1 MDSSDKEFKTSN
13 IFKRKKSDEEIF
25 LDITK
30 ILPGIV
36 IETDI
41 RGNINFIS
49 KKGIDMLGYTAEE
62 IKAKTIWQ
70 LVAIPGRPRNIKET
84 RKYLFR
90 EKDYPQ
96 EYFLIKKDQSLLP
109 VECYAT
115 AVKNEKN
122 MITGF
127 RCILLDITSRKEYEE
142 KIKFLSFHDKLTG
155 LYNRAYFEEELQKL
169 NNERNLPLSII
180 IGDINNL
187 KIVNDTFGHQHGDQL
202 LFRVAEVLKSCFRKS
217 DVISRWGGD
226 EFSII
231 LPHTTKE
238 KGIEIIKRIKRECQR
253 KSTLTIPL
261 NISFGI
267 ATKENITENIN
278 AVVREAEGRMYRYK
292 LLDRQ
297 TSDSNMI
304 MSMRKVLQQKKYET
318 KEYRQNYIKC
328 AAKFGE
334 VLQLEK
340 IELNKLVLLS
350 AICDIGKIAVSE
362 EIILKKG
369 WLSEEEWEEIKK
381 HPEIGFRIAISSPE
395 LSSVADA
402 ILYHHEFWN
411 GQGYPHKI
419 KEAEIPLLSRIIH
432 IVDAYQAMTNERPY
446 RKAMSQEEAIE
457 ELKKRKGSQ
466 FDPNLI
472 EKFVDM
478 IVSD

>member
-115 AVKNEKN
+115 EVKNEKN

-155 LYNRAYFEEELQKL
+155 LYNRAYFEEELQK
-169 NNERNLPLSII
+169 
-180 IGDINNL
+180 
-187 KIVNDTFGHQHGDQL
+187 
-202 LFRVAEVLKSCFRKS
+202 
-217 DVISRWGGD
+217 
-226 EFSII
+226 
-231 LPHTTKE
+231 TK
-238 KGIEIIKRIKRECQR
+238 
-253 KSTLTIPL
+253 
-261 NISFGI
+261 
-267 ATKENITENIN
+267 
-278 AVVREAEGRMYRYK
+278 
-292 LLDRQ
+292 
-297 TSDSNMI
+297 
-304 MSMRKVLQQKKYET
+304 
-318 KEYRQNYIKC
+318 
-328 AAKFGE
+328 
-334 VLQLEK
+334 
-340 IELNKLVLLS
+340 
-350 AICDIGKIAVSE
+350 
-362 EIILKKG
+362 
-369 WLSEEEWEEIKK
+369 
-381 HPEIGFRIAISSPE
+381 
-395 LSSVADA
+395 
-402 ILYHHEFWN
+402 
-411 GQGYPHKI
+411 
-419 KEAEIPLLSRIIH
+419 
-432 IVDAYQAMTNERPY
+432 
-446 RKAMSQEEAIE
+446 
-457 ELKKRKGSQ
+457 
-466 FDPNLI
+466 
-472 EKFVDM
+472 
-478 IVSD
+478 